1 MHFRRGDLI
10 LAGAAALLAVVYLLA
25 VNSPHTAAQAVLS
38 WGFVAAAAVYRTR
51 PRASAVAV
59 LVLLGLWA
67 VVWLTAPVSLGVT
80 PWLVFALL
88 AVYGA
93 ERYVGSRV
101 FGRAVLG
108 VAMAGAL
115 VSPAMWTFDTNVVW
129 HYRTGFDWAVTLTA
143 HWALLV
149 VAHLLAAEQR
159 TRARAREDHLAA
171 LREEERLALARELH
185 DVLAHSLVL
194 IKVQANAGLVAGQER
209 AALAQVRD
217 MSSEAL
223 GEVRGMVDAL
233 RDDDARLEPTAQ
245 LAGLDGL
252 LDSFRAAG
260 LTVEYR
266 GTPPAQL
273 TGLPAVIQLAAV
285 RIISEALTNAVRHQ
299 VDARAVV
306 TLAAVPGS
314 DAALSVTVAS
324 TGPDRPGSGS
334 GGRVDGGG
342 KGLLGLAE
350 RARAVGGSLR
360 TEHAGDVFT
369 VHAELGRRP

>member
-10 LAGAAALLAVVYLLA
+10 LAGAAALLAAVYALG

-67 VVWLTAPVSLGVT
+67 AVWLTAPVSLGVT

-108 VAMAGAL
+108 VALAGAL
-115 VSPAMWTFDTNVVW
+115 VSPVMWTLDTNLDW
-129 HYRTGFDWAVTLTA
+129 RYRTGVDWAVTLTA

-171 LREEERLALARELH
+171 LREEERLTLARELH

-194 IKVQANAGLVAGQER
+194 IKVQANAGLVAGEER
-209 AALAQVRD
+209 AALTQVRD
-217 MSSEAL
+217 LSSEAL

-233 RDDDARLEPTAQ
+233 RGHDAGLEPTAQ

-260 LTVEYR
+260 LDVECR
-266 GTPPAQL
+266 GTPPARL
-273 TGLPAVIQLAAV
+273 TGLPAVVQLAAV

-306 TLAAVPGS
+306 TLAAVPGA
-314 DAALSVTVAS
+314 DAALTVTVSS
-324 TGPDRPGSGS
+324 TGPDRPGSG
-334 GGRVDGGG
+334 GRGEVGG

-360 TEHAGDVFT
+360 TEHVGDVFT
-369 VHAELGRRP
+369 LRAELGRRP